1 MTTWPCARVI
11 SQTSCHSPAGPE
23 YQAHGYSSWL
33 FLFCKTSKQG
43 KGHIYCTKSNLLHQT
58 LNITFIWCLFQCW
71 QLISLFCE
79 LETSLLLKTLS
90 KKKQS
95 YGPHLIPSQKTFMC
109 SSLPFFSL
117 AFSLSPSPPFAL
129 LFFVSELKSD
139 QNTDVMDLCSAFG
152 HAEWL
157 SGLFFSHRTA
167 SSYCA
172 RRPLRESRPNYQS
185 RGA

>member
-1 MTTWPCARVI
+1 MLVSFLKHHVTHLPVQSTRLTALLVDFFVLQNK
-11 SQTSCHSPAGPE
+11 QTGTRSH
-23 YQAHGYSSWL
+23 
-33 FLFCKTSKQG
+33 
-43 KGHIYCTKSNLLHQT
+43 LLHK
-58 LNITFIWCLFQCW
+58 N
-71 QLISLFCE
+71 QLIASNSQYHFHLVP
-79 LETSLLLKTLS
+79 LS
-90 KKKQS
+90 MLVIDFSVLWDWNFFASKDIVKKKQS

-117 AFSLSPSPPFAL
+117 AFSLLPSTPFAL

-157 SGLFFSHRTA
+157 SALFFSHRTA

>member
-1 MTTWPCARVI
+1 MPVSFLKHPVTHLPVQSTRLTTLLVDFFVLQNK
-11 SQTSCHSPAGPE
+11 QTGTRSH
-23 YQAHGYSSWL
+23 
-33 FLFCKTSKQG
+33 
-43 KGHIYCTKSNLLHQT
+43 LLHK
-58 LNITFIWCLFQCW
+58 I
-71 QLISLFCE
+71 QLIASNSQYHFHLVP
-79 LETSLLLKTLS
+79 LS
-90 KKKQS
+90 MLAIDFSVLWAWNFFASKDIVKKKQKT
-95 YGPHLIPSQKTFMC
+95 YGPHLIPKTFMC